1 MKKIILSLLLFA
13 VAQVSWAQFIL
24 NAGKPVVLAYD
35 KSEGMV
41 VHTALELFTRDCQA
55 VLSAPV
61 QQDGKAGHIVIGT
74 VGKSPLIAETGQMF
88 LFWKARSRLFC

>member
-41 VHTALELFTRDCQA
+41 VHTALELFTRD
-55 VLSAPV
+55 
-61 QQDGKAGHIVIGT
+61 
-74 VGKSPLIAETGQMF
+74 
-88 LFWKARSRLFC
+88 